1 MSVQHGY
8 GYQSTVGILVY
19 ADAEDHS
26 ADTPDSNVSDR
37 GSSPSSS
44 SSPSSAQ
51 ALVRFCIDGVALR
64 DSLNRVLVFTL
75 PFPAASELF
84 PTLTLHSQEVQ
95 VDSRFSA
102 PDIVALNVSD
112 MDLPVAA
119 SEPPEI
125 WCLDGL
131 KVAIASAPSSPNA

>member
-8 GYQSTVGILVY
+8 GDQSTVGVLVY
-19 ADAEDHS
+19 ADVEDHS
-26 ADTPDSNVSDR
+26 ADTPDSNA
-37 GSSPSSS
+37 SSPSSS

-51 ALVRFCIDGVALR
+51 ALVRFCVDGVALR
-64 DSLNRVLVFTL
+64 DSLNQVLVFTL
-75 PFPAASELF
+75 PFPPTSELF

-102 PDIVALNVSD
+102 PDIVALNVGD
-112 MDLPVAA
+112 MDLPVT
-119 SEPPEI
+119 SDEPTEI

-131 KVAIASAPSSPNA
+131 KVAIAAAPSGPNA